1 MTGGGFSMSAEVVAL
16 GGGILFVLVAIV
28 GGGFTIREL
37 MMPRV
42 PHWARVASAV
52 FGLLLLLPFVL
63 TIVNGQTEKDARSSS
78 GTGIGSP
85 RGQGAG
91 GIELDAEPE
100 TTGDDIRITGLAA
113 TVRNDPPR
121 VGDTVAVGY
130 SLTNVGSE
138 PVRMDSTFVG
148 ARDSA
153 DENRDS
159 EEENENR
166 VLGPGET
173 IEAGGRIFLNSA
185 GTWLIFPCYLL
196 PGERYC
202 PDEWKAFNVIVE

>member
-1 MTGGGFSMSAEVVAL
+1 MSAEVVAL

-42 PHWARVASAV
+42 PNWARVTSAV

-63 TIVNGQTEKDARSSS
+63 TVVNGQTEKGARSSS
-78 GTGIGSP
+78 GLTPP
-85 RGQGAG
+85 REQRTG
-91 GIELDAEPE
+91 GIEIDTEPD
-100 TTGDDIRITGLAA
+100 TTPDGIRITGLAV

-121 VGDTVAVGY
+121 VGDTVTVDY
-130 SLTNVGSE
+130 SLTNVGSQ
-138 PVRMDSTFVG
+138 PIRMDSTFVG
-148 ARDSA
+148 ARDPA

-159 EEENENR
+159 EDENENR

-173 IEAGGRIFLNSA
+173 IEAGGRVFLNGA

-196 PGERYC
+196 SGERYC
-202 PDEWKAFNVIVE
+202 PDEWKAFNVIVMSS